1 MSRQV
6 GERHSPVSKFV
17 AIHLSAKYDNGRS
30 ISPGGAVIHSERS
43 RVIDYLVTEPNTI
56 TRYRYGLEEIDKS
69 DNAAIYGYFSTLRK
83 EIEADYS
90 DYHKKKMQAKTELFY
105 EGIIAFGREQFE
117 AVNDPQLIF
126 ESCMNYCELLEKKT
140 GAIVVMGSLHM
151 DEGHIDIDDQLQ
163 KNYHFH
169 LLLVNYN
176 PEIHRT
182 ALRNAKIKVA
192 EIDKETKQP
201 TGKLVDKLYRF
212 KHMQDDLAAHFS
224 NLGFERGIDYAKA
237 NLEPPKNINHRSYR
251 KMKIEEQE
259 KTKQL
264 CIDIETQLKPLE
276 ELANE
281 IQQTEDLPAVETY
294 SQLTEVITEHLSQKD
309 KIINEFQE
317 RLESIIEPD
326 LLKAFYNQTRNE
338 LKATKE
344 AKQSDYSQLKQEYE
358 AAASKL
364 KNLSN
369 QIIKSNNE
377 IDELKQKLANSEDE
391 ITELAKIKDYL
402 QEKVLADVI
411 SKSNENSSDH
421 EINETAINIDSF
433 TETISKL
440 SPEKLIEYDNNRQ
453 EEQSK
458 IIYNQQ
464 EQIKKQESAIIAN
477 QTKLE
482 IVTQENQ
489 SLKSAIEEFELHFY
503 DKECINHELTHSERL
518 KSIVEPLKDA
528 VALQQNVEMFLDSQ
542 ELENDTPEK
551 SINERF
557 NLFKAAFNT
566 MNTLK
571 EVALDFIG
579 RVAKWLN
586 ISIPEQVKH
595 PDQLE
600 KNIETVAHELEALK
614 QTSKPPQVQ
623 YKEPDINFR

>member
-17 AIHLSAKYDNGRS
+17 AIHLSAKYDNGHS

-90 DYHKKKMQAKTELFY
+90 DYHNKKMQAKTELFY

-117 AVNDPQLIF
+117 AVNDPELIF
-126 ESCMNYCELLEKKT
+126 ESCMSYCDLLEQKT

-176 PEIHRT
+176 PKIHRT
-182 ALRNAKIKVA
+182 ALRNAKIQVE
-192 EIDKETKQP
+192 EIDKKTKQP
-201 TGKLVDKLYRF
+201 TGRLVNKLYRF

-224 NLGFERGIDYAKA
+224 DLGFERGIDYAKA

-251 KMKIEEQE
+251 KMKIEEQQ

-281 IQQTEDLPAVETY
+281 IQLTEDLPAVETY
-294 SQLTEVITEHLSQKD
+294 SQLTEVITDHLSQKD
-309 KIINEFQE
+309 KIITEFQE

-369 QIIKSNNE
+369 QLIKSNNE
-377 IDELKQKLANSEDE
+377 IDELKQKLINSEDE
-391 ITELAKIKDYL
+391 ITELAKIKDHL
-402 QEKVLADVI
+402 KEKVLADAI
-411 SKSNENSSDH
+411 SKVQDKHSDH
-421 EINETAINIDSF
+421 EINEPTINIDSF
-433 TETISKL
+433 TEAINKL
-440 SPEKLIEYDNNRQ
+440 SPEKLIEYDNNLQ
-453 EEQSK
+453 GEQNNT
-458 IIYNQQ
+458 IYNQQ
-464 EQIKKQESAIIAN
+464 QQIKKQESAIIAN
-477 QTKLE
+477 QAKLE

-489 SLKSAIEEFELHFY
+489 SLKSAVEEFELHFY
-503 DKECINHELTHSERL
+503 DKEYINHELAHSERL
-518 KSIVEPLKDA
+518 KAITKPLKDA

-542 ELENDTPEK
+542 QLENDTPEK

-566 MNTLK
+566 INTLK
-571 EVALDFIG
+571 DIALDFIG

-586 ISIPEQVKH
+586 IPIPEEIKQ

-600 KNIETVAHELEALK
+600 DNIEAVSHELEGLK
-614 QTSKPPQVQ
+614 QTSKPPQIQ
-623 YKEPDINFR
+623 YKEPDIDFR